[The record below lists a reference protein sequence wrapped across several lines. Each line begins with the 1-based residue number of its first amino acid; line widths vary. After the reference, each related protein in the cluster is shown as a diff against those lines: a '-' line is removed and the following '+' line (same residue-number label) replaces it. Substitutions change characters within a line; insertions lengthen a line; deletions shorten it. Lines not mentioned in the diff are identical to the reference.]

1 MKLVDRPAAIDLHTH
16 SSCSDGRLAPE
27 ELVRCAAAAGLAAIA
42 VTDHDTI
49 AGVARALA
57 AGEQHGMEVVPGLE
71 ISCFYQDISCHM
83 LGYFFDHTSSDMALA
98 LEVLQQRRQARNRKM
113 VSRLRSLGIPITY
126 DELLR
131 AGGEGECGRPHMA
144 ALLVEKNVVATLPQA
159 FSRYLGNNG
168 PAYVSRE
175 RFDMADAVAMIRNA
189 GGVAVLAHPG
199 LTPAIMADLHGILAS
214 MATLGVE
221 GVEVYYPAH
230 GRNVV
235 RALTEAAAEL
245 GLAMT
250 GGSDYH
256 GSMGRDAGLGRGAA
270 GGMVP
275 FGCLAALKKKVELH
289 AYHFS
294 R

>member
-1 MKLVDRPAAIDLHTH
+1 MKQTNCPAAIDLHTH
-16 SSCSDGRLAPE
+16 SSCSDGLLAPE
-27 ELVRCAAAAGLAAIA
+27 ELVRRAAAAGLAAMA

-57 AGEQHGMEVVPGLE
+57 AGEQQCMEVVPGLE
-71 ISCFYQDISCHM
+71 ISCFYHDISCHL
-83 LGYFFDHTSSDMALA
+83 LGYFFDHTSSDLA
-98 LEVLQQRRQARNRKM
+98 VGLEVLQQRRQDRNQEM
-113 VSRLRSLGIPITY
+113 VARLRSLGISITY
-126 DELLR
+126 DELLQ

-144 ALLVEKNVVATLPQA
+144 ALLVEKKVVATLQQA
-159 FSRYLGNNG
+159 FSRYLGNKG
-168 PAYVSRE
+168 SAYVARE
-175 RFDMADAVAMIRNA
+175 RFEMADAVAMIRNA

-199 LTPAIMADLHGILAS
+199 LTPAIMATLHGILAS
-214 MATLGVE
+214 MAALGVE

-235 RALTEAAAEL
+235 RTLIEAAAEL

-275 FGCLAALKKKVELH
+275 LGCLTELKQKVKFH
-289 AYHFS
+289 AYHS
-294 R
+294 GR

>member
-1 MKLVDRPAAIDLHTH
+1 MKLADRSAAIDLHTH
-16 SSCSDGRLAPE
+16 SNCSDGLLAPE
-27 ELVRCAAAAGLAAIA
+27 ELVRRAAAAGLAAIA

-57 AGEQHGMEVVPGLE
+57 AGERHSMEVVPGLE
-71 ISCFYQDISCHM
+71 ISCFYQGISCHL
-83 LGYFFDHTSSDMALA
+83 LGYFFDHTSSQLA
-98 LEVLQQRRQARNRKM
+98 AGLEVLQQRRRDRNRGM
-113 VSRLRSLGIPITY
+113 VARLRSLGIAITY

-144 ALLVEKNVVATLPQA
+144 ALLVEKKVVATSQQA
-159 FSRYLGNNG
+159 FSRYLGSNA
-168 PAYVSRE
+168 PAYVARE

-199 LTPAIMADLHGILAS
+199 LAPAIMADIDGILAS

-221 GVEVYYPAH
+221 GVEAYYPAH

-235 RALTEAAAEL
+235 RALTRAAEEL

-256 GSMGRDAGLGRGAA
+256 GGMGRDAGLGRGAA

-275 FGCLAALKKKVELH
+275 RGCLTELKKKVKLH
-289 AYHFS
+289 AYHS
-294 R
+294 GR